1 MKKVMW
7 ETTYHIQEGNIFKG
21 ILSGLRPE
29 IGRPNTRLYSEDG
42 RAPELFST
50 KPCVIIR
57 T

>member
-1 MKKVMW
+1 MW

-42 RAPELFST
+42 RAPELFSN